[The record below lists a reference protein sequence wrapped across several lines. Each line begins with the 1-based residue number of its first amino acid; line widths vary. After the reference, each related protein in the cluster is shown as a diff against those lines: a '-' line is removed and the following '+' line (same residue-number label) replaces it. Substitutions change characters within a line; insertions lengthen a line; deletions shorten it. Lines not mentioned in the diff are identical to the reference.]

1 MCGFM
6 DAELEIVV
14 AHKSS
19 RDFEEIAR
27 LLPEAKLTVYD
38 KSGSYKNGRK
48 IKDIG
53 REGYVYLTHIAENY
67 SNLARQTLFI
77 QDDTKNHVPDQ
88 FGFLSSVISA
98 GISGSPRFHQFA
110 CTWRFGSDIY
120 RRSVAEGI
128 CHLDTLGEPDA
139 IKKAAERLGVDL
151 PKEYTTETC
160 AFFMA
165 NKEIILGRP
174 LEFYLKAIDWVLERE
189 SHEFVLEHMWKI
201 IFEKS
206 AGRIP

>member
-1 MCGFM
+1 M
-6 DAELEIVV
+6 DSLEIVV
-14 AHKSS
+14 AHRNS
-19 RDFEEIAR
+19 RDFEEIVR
-27 LLPEAKLTVYD
+27 LLPEAKWTVYD
-38 KSGSYKNGRK
+38 KSGSYENGRK

-77 QDDTKNHVPDQ
+77 QDDTKNHIPDQ
-88 FGFLSSVISA
+88 FGFLTSVISA
-98 GISGSPRFHQFA
+98 GISGGTEFQQFA

-120 RRSVAEGI
+120 RRKVVEGF
-128 CHLDTLGEPDA
+128 CHLAQLGEPDA
-139 IKKAAERLGVDL
+139 IKQAALRLGVDL

-160 AFFMA
+160 AFFLV
-165 NKEIILGRP
+165 NNETILGRP